1 MDNQAFKALEF
12 DQILD
17 LLKGLAISSIG
28 KPLCKSLKPQ
38 RKLSWIKKR
47 LGEVDELRNIVE
59 VYGDIPLG
67 GVSDIREA
75 IARAQIEG
83 AVLSP
88 EEILDILG
96 NIRVSDGLKS
106 SFKKLK
112 GDFPLF
118 GDLIS
123 RFSDLRGLKSE
134 IVRII
139 DRRGKIFDHASSAL
153 RQIRFDIAD
162 YRKRIKRS
170 LEEMMRRE
178 DLQPLFQEKL
188 ITIRNGRYV
197 LPIKSEFKSHM
208 EGIVHDHSHSKMTIF
223 LEPLEVVDHNNELS
237 MLQEDERQEERI
249 ILSTLT
255 RRIGEYHQELLR
267 NLETLGEVDLLNAK
281 VKLSQKLGGVN
292 PIVNRNGMVRLLGAR
307 HPLLSLGEWDRTVP
321 IDVYLNGYS
330 KALIISGANA
340 GGKTVALKT
349 LGLLSLMAQSGMH
362 IPAMEGSEIPLYH
375 SIFADIGDEQN
386 IRENLSTFSA
396 HILSLIRILERS
408 DKFSLVLLDELGVGT
423 NSMEGSAI
431 GIGVLDYLIDR
442 GATVVVT
449 THLDELKAY
458 GYLNKGATN
467 VSVAFD
473 SETLEPRYEL
483 IYGNSGSSNAFVVA
497 EKLGFPKA
505 VLDLATRYH
514 SDQGSGTSR
523 FICDIEGL
531 QEDLRKEREEI
542 GILKKEIQGH
552 RDRLRE
558 VVKRIRERRQQILQ
572 EVQDRGRT
580 ILQQTETELKRIVEE
595 VAKGGDDGAKVPKGK
610 LRKAREHFFLQ
621 FRNRGRKGGNV
632 AGLKVGDWVRVLGL
646 NRVGIVRE
654 VYGETKKA
662 DVQVETMRVRVPL
675 RDLERSG
682 PHLLQDGTE
691 NEGMKY
697 GAAVEREVRSEINV
711 IGLTVEEALPVVD
724 KFIDDA
730 LLGGLEEVDII
741 HGIGTGRLREA
752 IGKHL
757 KDHRNVKRFGPK
769 DVMKSG
775 VTVVQFC

>member
-1 MDNQAFKALEF
+1 MDSRPFKALEF
-12 DQILD
+12 DQIRD
-17 LLKGLAISSIG
+17 LLKGFATSSVG
-28 KPLCKSLKPQ
+28 KVLSGSLKPQ
-38 RKLSWIKKR
+38 KKLSWIKKR
-47 LGEVDELRNIVE
+47 LGEVDELKNIVE

-67 GVSDIREA
+67 GIRDVREA
-75 IARAQIEG
+75 TARAKIEG
-83 AVLSP
+83 TVLSP

-106 SFKKLK
+106 SFKKVK
-112 GDFPLF
+112 GNFPLC

-134 IVRII
+134 IVRTI

-153 RQIRFDIAD
+153 RQIRLDIAA

-170 LEEMMRRE
+170 LEEMMKRE
-178 DLQPLFQEKL
+178 ELQPLFQEKL

-197 LPIKSEFKSHM
+197 LPVKSELKSHM

-223 LEPLEVVDHNNELS
+223 LEPLEVVDYNNELS
-237 MLQEDERQEERI
+237 MLLEDERQEERR

-267 NLETLGEVDLLNAK
+267 DLELLGEVDLLYAK

-292 PIVNRNGMVRLLGAR
+292 PLVNRNGTVRLLGAR
-307 HPLLSLGEWDRTVP
+307 HPLLYMKEGDRTVP
-321 IDVYLNGYS
+321 IDIYLSGYS

-349 LGLLSLMAQSGMH
+349 IGLLSLMAQSGMH
-362 IPAMEGSEIPLYH
+362 IPAMEESEIPLYH
-375 SIFADIGDEQN
+375 SVFADIGDAQN

-396 HILSLIRILERS
+396 HILSLIRILEKS
-408 DKFSLVLLDELGVGT
+408 DELSLVLLDELGVGT
-423 NSMEGSAI
+423 NSKEGSAI
-431 GIGVLDYLIDR
+431 GIGVLDYLIEK

-458 GYLNKGATN
+458 GYLNEGATN

-514 SDQGSGTSR
+514 DDQGSGASR
-523 FICDIEGL
+523 FIRDIERL
-531 QEDLRKEREEI
+531 QEDLRREREEI
-542 GILKKEIQGH
+542 GLHKKVIQGH

-558 VVKRIRERRQQILQ
+558 LVGRIRERRQQILQ
-572 EVQDRGRT
+572 EVEDRGRT
-580 ILQQTETELKRIVEE
+580 ILQETEVALKGIVEE
-595 VAKGGDDGAKVPKGK
+595 VAKGGDDRARMPKGELK
-610 LRKAREHFFLQ
+610 RVRERFFHQ
-621 FRNRGRKGGNV
+621 FRSRGRKGGKV
-632 AGLKVGDWVRVLGL
+632 EGLRVGDWVRVLGL
-646 NRVGIVRE
+646 SRVGIVRE
-654 VYGETKKA
+654 VYGEAKKA
-662 DVQVETMRVRVPL
+662 DVQVENLRVRVPL
-675 RDLERSG
+675 GDLEISEPQR
-682 PHLLQDGTE
+682 LEDITE
-691 NEGMKY
+691 NGRVKY
-697 GAAVEREVRSEINV
+697 EAAAERVVPSEINV
-711 IGLTVEEALPVVD
+711 VGLTVEEALPVVD

-741 HGIGTGRLREA
+741 HGMGTGRLREA

-757 KDHRNVKRFGPK
+757 KNNRNVKRFGSK

-775 VTVVQFC
+775 VTVVEFC

>member
-1 MDNQAFKALEF
+1 MDNQPSKVLEF
-12 DQILD
+12 DQMLD
-17 LLKGLAISSIG
+17 LLKGFATSSVG
-28 KPLCKSLKPQ
+28 KALCGSLRPQ
-38 RKLSWIKKR
+38 RKLSWIEKR
-47 LGEVDELRNIVE
+47 LGEVDELKNIVE

-67 GVSDIREA
+67 GIGDVREA
-75 IARAQIEG
+75 IARAKIEG
-83 AVLSP
+83 TVLSP
-88 EEILDILG
+88 EQILDFLG

-106 SFKKLK
+106 SFKKVK
-112 GDFPLF
+112 GNFPLF

-123 RFSDLRGLKSE
+123 RLSDLRGLKSE
-134 IVRII
+134 IVRTI
-139 DRRGKIFDHASSAL
+139 DRQGKIFDQASSAL
-153 RQIRFDIAD
+153 KQIRSDITA

-170 LEEMMRRE
+170 LEEMMKRE
-178 DLQPLFQEKL
+178 DLKPLFQEKL

-197 LPIKSEFKSHM
+197 LPIKSEFKGHM

-223 LEPLEVVDHNNELS
+223 LEPLEVVDYNNELS
-237 MLQEDERQEERI
+237 MLLEDERQEERR
-249 ILSTLT
+249 ILSSLT

-267 NLETLGEVDLLNAK
+267 DLEILGEVDLLYAK

-292 PIVNRNGMVRLLGAR
+292 PLVNRNGIVRLLGAR
-307 HPLLSLGEWDRTVP
+307 HPLLYIKEGDRTVP
-321 IDVYLNGYS
+321 IDIHLGGYS

-349 LGLLSLMAQSGMH
+349 IGLLSLMAQSGIH
-362 IPAMEGSEIPLYH
+362 ISAMEGSEVPLYH
-375 SIFADIGDEQN
+375 TIFADIGDEQN

-396 HILSLIRILERS
+396 HILSLIRILQKS
-408 DKFSLVLLDELGVGT
+408 DQFSLVLLDELGVGT
-423 NSMEGSAI
+423 NSREGSAI
-431 GIGVLDYLIDR
+431 GIGVLDCLLER

-458 GYLNKGATN
+458 GYLNEGATN

-505 VLDLATRYH
+505 VLDLATKYH
-514 SDQGSGTSR
+514 GDQGSGKSR
-523 FICDIEGL
+523 IIRNIEEL
-531 QEDLRKEREEI
+531 QKNLRKEWEEI
-542 GILKKEIQGH
+542 GFLKKEIQGH

-558 VVKRIRERRQQILQ
+558 MVGRIRGRRQQILQ
-572 EVQDRGRT
+572 EVEDRGRT

-595 VAKGGDDGAKVPKGK
+595 VAKGGDDRAKMPKGELK
-610 LRKAREHFFLQ
+610 RIRNRFFLQ
-621 FRNRGRKGGNV
+621 LRSRGRKGGKV
-632 AGLKVGDWVRVLGL
+632 EGLRVGDWVRVLGL

-654 VYGETKKA
+654 VYSEPKKA
-662 DVQVETMRVRVPL
+662 DVQVENVRVRVPFH
-675 RDLERSG
+675 DLERSG
-682 PHLLQDGTE
+682 PQLHEATTE
-691 NEGMKY
+691 NGGPKY
-697 GAAVEREVRSEINV
+697 EAAVERGGRSEINV

-741 HGIGTGRLREA
+741 HGIGTGRLRQA
-752 IGKHL
+752 IGEHL
-757 KDHRNVKRFGPK
+757 KHHRNVKRFGAK

-775 VTVVQFC
+775 VTVVEFC

>member
-1 MDNQAFKALEF
+1 MDNQPFKALEF

-17 LLKGLAISSIG
+17 LLKGLAVSPIG
-28 KPLCKSLKPQ
+28 KALCRSLKPQ

-47 LGEVDELRNIVE
+47 LAEVDELKNIVE

-75 IARAQIEG
+75 VARAQIEG

-112 GDFPLF
+112 GDFSLF

-123 RFSDLRGLKSE
+123 RFSDLRELKLE
-134 IVRII
+134 IVRTI

-153 RQIRFDIAD
+153 RQIRSDIAD
-162 YRKRIKRS
+162 YRNRIKRS

-197 LPIKSEFKSHM
+197 LPVKSEFKSTM

-237 MLQEDERQEERI
+237 ILLEDERQEERR

-255 RRIGEYHQELLR
+255 RRIGECHQELVR
-267 NLETLGEVDLLNAK
+267 DLELLGEVDLLYAK

-292 PIVNRNGMVRLLGAR
+292 PVITRNGMVRLLGAR
-307 HPLLSLGEWDRTVP
+307 HPLLYLSECDRTVP
-321 IDVYLNGYS
+321 IDVYLSGYS

-396 HILSLIRILERS
+396 HILSLIRILEKS

-423 NSMEGSAI
+423 NAVEGSAI
-431 GIGVLDYLIDR
+431 GIGVLDYLISR

-483 IYGNSGSSNAFVVA
+483 VYGNSGSSNAFVVA

-514 SDQGSGTSR
+514 GAQGSGTLR
-523 FICDIEGL
+523 FIRDIEGL
-531 QEDLRKEREEI
+531 QEDLRREREEV
-542 GILKKEIQGH
+542 GTLKKEIQGH
-552 RDRLRE
+552 RERLRE
-558 VVKRIRERRQQILQ
+558 VAGRIRERRQQILQ
-572 EVQDRGRT
+572 EVENRGRA
-580 ILQQTETELKRIVEE
+580 ILQQTEIELKRIVEE
-595 VAKGGDDGAKVPKGK
+595 VAKGGDDRPKMPKGELK
-610 LRKAREHFFLQ
+610 KVRERFFLQ
-621 FRNRGRKGGNV
+621 FRSRSRKGEEV
-632 AGLKVGDWVRVLGL
+632 EGLKAGDWVRVLGL
-646 NRVGIVRE
+646 NRVGIVRK
-654 VYGETKKA
+654 VYDEAKKA
-662 DVQVETMRVRVPL
+662 DVQVETMKVRVPL
-675 RDLERSG
+675 RDLESSE

-691 NEGMKY
+691 HKGVRYEGV
-697 GAAVEREVRSEINV
+697 VEGEIRSEINV
-711 IGLTVEEALPVVD
+711 VGLTVEEALPIVD
-724 KFIDDA
+724 KFIDGA
-730 LLGGLEEVDII
+730 LLGGLDEVDII
-741 HGIGTGRLREA
+741 HGLGTGRLREA

-757 KDHRNVKRFGPK
+757 RHHPNVKRFGPK

-775 VTVVQFC
+775 VTVVEFS